1 MIAFFVTI
9 WQFIRSVIRGLKD
22 KEFRALFI
30 LVVVLLLVGTL
41 FYMRWEHWTLIDA
54 LFFCVVTL
62 TTIGYGDKIPT
73 TPGTKLFTIFYI
85 FIGIGVLLAFIERVA
100 RNALT
105 KPKQEKKEEKIPEPP
120 KPA

>member
-9 WQFIRSVIRGLKD
+9 GQFFRAIWRGLKD
-22 KEFRALFI
+22 REFRALLI
-30 LVVVLLLVGTL
+30 LVVVILLVGTL
-41 FYMRWEHWTLIDA
+41 FYMRWEHWTWIDA

-85 FIGIGVLLAFIERVA
+85 FLGIGILLAFIERVA
-100 RNALT
+100 RNALL
-105 KPKQEKKEEKIPEPP
+105 KPKQEKKEDKGIAPP
-120 KPA
+120 KSA

>member
-9 WQFIRSVIRGLKD
+9 WQFILAIWRGLKD
-22 KEFRALFI
+22 REFRALLV

-41 FYMRWEHWTLIDA
+41 FYMRWEHWTWIDA
-54 LFFCVVTL
+54 LLFCVVTL
-62 TTIGYGDKIPT
+62 TTIGYGNITPT
-73 TPGTKLFTIFYI
+73 HTGTKLFTVFYI
-85 FIGIGVLLAFIERVA
+85 FIGIGILLAFIERVA

-105 KPKQEKKEEKIPEPP
+105 KRQPEKKEDKIIEPP

>member
-9 WQFIRSVIRGLKD
+9 WQFFRSIWRGLKD
-22 KEFRALFI
+22 PEFRALLI
-30 LVVVLLLVGTL
+30 LVLVLLLVGTL

-85 FIGIGVLLAFIERVA
+85 FIGIGILLAFIERVA
-100 RNALT
+100 RNALI
-105 KPKQEKKEEKIPEPP
+105 KPKQEKKEEKIIEPSQ
-120 KPA
+120 PA

>member
-1 MIAFFVTI
+1 MIAFFYTV
-9 WQFIRSVIRGLKD
+9 WKFIQSVFRGLKD
-22 KEFRALFI
+22 AEFRALLI

-62 TTIGYGDKIPT
+62 TTIGYGDRIPT
-73 TPGTKLFTIFYI
+73 TPGSKLFTIFYI
-85 FIGIGVLLAFIERVA
+85 FIGIGILLAFIERVA

-105 KPKQEKKEEKIPEPP
+105 KPRQEKKEEIV
-120 KPA
+120 KPT